1 MVPVSLLLLKVLF
14 LALVVVAA
22 YTDWKWRIIPN
33 KLNLLMF
40 CAGIVGGILTRH
52 LLESICGAALGLVF
66 GLLPAL
72 ILRVPVL
79 AGIGGG
85 DLKMMAA
92 LGAWYGPRE
101 LLWVLAAGSVLA
113 VVGGM
118 ANLARSGKLL
128 LWVYLLPIRGR
139 ERFDEEV
146 LPFGVYL
153 AAGAYLVEIAKILL
167 VGGLAR

>member
-1 MVPVSLLLLKVLF
+1 MSLLLLKVL
-14 LALVVVAA
+14 LLVLVAIAA

-33 KLNLLMF
+33 RLNLLMF
-40 CAGIVGGILTRH
+40 CTGVAGGVLAHR
-52 LLESICGAALGLVF
+52 LLESVCGAALGLAL

-92 LGAWYGPRE
+92 LGAWYGPYD

-113 VVGGM
+113 VAGGL

-128 LWVYLLPIRGR
+128 LWVYLFPVRGR

-153 AAGAYLVEIAKILL
+153 AAGVYLVEAAKILL
-167 VGGLAR
+167 AGGLVK